1 MARTE
6 SVQTSSDHGRGD
18 AADAAVR
25 HLLVVANETLEG
37 EGLARVA
44 TDLVLPG
51 GSVLVVC
58 PILVSRAGYWA
69 CEFTAPLLAA
79 RQRLLET
86 VDALGRTGLEVR
98 GTVGDANPLQ
108 AIEDALCEF
117 PAEHILISTHP
128 PARST
133 WLERRVVAGARAR
146 FAQTVT
152 HVIVDRE
159 DPAAERSAG
168 SSRRALRRRERTPA

>member
-6 SVQTSSDHGRGD
+6 FVQTPSDPGRGD
-18 AADAAVR
+18 VGDAPVR

-37 EGLARVA
+37 EALPRLA

-69 CEFTAPLLAA
+69 CEFTEPLLAA

-86 VDALGRTGLEVR
+86 VDALGRTGLDVR

-108 AIEDALCEF
+108 AIEDALCDF

-128 PARST
+128 PDRST
-133 WLERRVVAGARAR
+133 WLERRVVAGARVR
-146 FAQTVT
+146 FAQTVS
-152 HVIVDRE
+152 HVVVDRE
-159 DPAAERSAG
+159 EPAALRSAG
-168 SSRRALRRRERTPA
+168 RSRRTRRRERTPA